1 MSSHLFTPF
10 KSTKQIHKMFVV
22 SSNKV
27 TPYKYSSKKNLF
39 YVQQPKPKIVLFSHN
54 NTLSLQNH
62 ITKDVH
68 MNLINN
74 TIINEAKFKRRIK
87 LKFSITKP
95 NPLLEKKL
103 KKAKDLKSKN
113 KRNAN
118 ISNGQ
123 NKKEFSFET

>member
-87 LKFSITKP
+87 LKFSIIKP

>member
-1 MSSHLFTPF
+1 
-10 KSTKQIHKMFVV
+10 
-22 SSNKV
+22 
-27 TPYKYSSKKNLF
+27 
-39 YVQQPKPKIVLFSHN
+39 
-54 NTLSLQNH
+54 
-62 ITKDVH
+62 

-95 NPLLEKKL
+95 KTLLEKKL